1 MVGRELA
8 IALTRWNG
16 PGIAMFTRRR
26 DAIMVVE
33 AFAIHWRESGC
44 GSTEDTT
51 MERTKSI
58 EKFSADA
65 DALFAPIMDRAMA
78 SANQR
83 LDARIS
89 RTTYSGDSPPR
100 LQAVGKVLDT
110 ASNDSSESPSESRT
124 EE

>member
-1 MVGRELA
+1 
-8 IALTRWNG
+8 
-16 PGIAMFTRRR
+16 
-26 DAIMVVE
+26 
-33 AFAIHWRESGC
+33 
-44 GSTEDTT
+44 

-100 LQAVGKVLDT
+100 LQAVEKVLDT
-110 ASNDSSESPSESRT
+110 ARNDSSESPSESKT